1 MQSTV
6 ATDSH
11 DGTVLLQTLYG
22 LAISLQTVGTR
33 KAPVIR
39 SGRTASVS
47 DCHVSAVVRAATM
60 QKLVAKQK
68 SNKQKNRRKKRRERK
83 KKYEEEEER
92 NEEKK

>member
-68 SNKQKNRRKKRRERK
+68 SNNKKIEERK
-83 KKYEEEEER
+83 
-92 NEEKK
+92 